1 MAQASVFDYGEG
13 NINLSKALLKV
24 IAVVWLG
31 NWVLRDIYESRN
43 HLSNTERQNPFKHS
57 KRYRI

>member
-31 NWVLRDIYESRN
+31 NWLLRDI
-43 HLSNTERQNPFKHS
+43 
-57 KRYRI
+57 

>member
-24 IAVVWLG
+24 IAVV
-31 NWVLRDIYESRN
+31 I
-43 HLSNTERQNPFKHS
+43 
-57 KRYRI
+57 